1 MDFKASPPNREFE
14 IRSVTAL
21 LRRQMRVILYAVA
34 VIFGLAFLFLLAVNE
49 TYTATAL
56 ILVDP
61 DQKNILNPAASFPTS
76 AGRENARVDSE
87 VEILRSDAVALA
99 VIERQNLIGDAEFGA
114 RRPLREKLARAVGIA
129 NAAPADRGRQ
139 ASRTLGRFKD
149 AINIRRRGLTYLIA
163 VSATSRFP
171 DKAAALANATAKA
184 YIDQQVQAKVTASLA
199 ARDVLQG
206 QIEEARRA
214 LSSYE
219 TDFDSLVLQNAG
231 LGVGT
236 SDTSPGSVG
245 DLRAK
250 LLGAQLD
257 LKDRENRQ
265 RAALELVQQQDWSAL
280 AQTLN
285 DAALV
290 ELEAQRR
297 ALLAR
302 LPDAGKLGKGTDF
315 KVALARL
322 DDQLSRQSTKRVRD
336 LSVGIQVLDQSIT
349 GLRGQL
355 RRTVLAS
362 DLSPDMLTGIYALQ
376 QETTIARA
384 QYQNLLSRMRD
395 LDTQARIQIANS
407 RVVSPAIAP
416 VSPSFPN
423 RNLVLL
429 AALATSM
436 GLGVSLAF
444 LNEYYI
450 GGVTSATQLG
460 ELLQTPTAATIPVSI
475 EQNAGRLTVAEKVID
490 APLSVYSES
499 IRKLRA
505 TIDQTFRSAMPGAGQ
520 QAMTRGK
527 VILVTSSLPDEGKTT
542 TALALARTYALSGR
556 KTLLIDADLRK
567 PSLHRHLG
575 YEPQSGFRDYLQ
587 DSSNSNPVGSFYAR
601 DPASP
606 LALILGAVRSEFAT
620 DQLLSSAT
628 FEMLLDQARDVY
640 DVVIIDTPPLL
651 PVVDARYVA
660 HYADAVVMLVKWA
673 ATSQSDLR
681 AAVTPLSSAMK
692 PGAVLLP
699 VLGQVPERVSRTE
712 YGGYGTGYSTTI

>member
-1 MDFKASPPNREFE
+1 MDFNATPPSREFE

-21 LRRQMRVILYAVA
+21 LRRQIRVILYAVA
-34 VIFGLAFLFLLAVNE
+34 VIFGLAFLFLLLVNE

-56 ILVDP
+56 VLVDP
-61 DQKNILNPAASFPTS
+61 DQKSILNPSASLPTS

-99 VIERQNLIGDAEFGA
+99 VIKRRNLVGDTEFGA
-114 RRPLREKLARAVGIA
+114 RLPLREKLARAVGIA
-129 NAAPADRGRQ
+129 NAAAADQQRVI
-139 ASRTLGRFKD
+139 SKTLGRFKD
-149 AINIRRRGLTYLIA
+149 ATNIRRRGLTYLIA
-163 VSATSRFP
+163 VSAASQSPR
-171 DKAAALANATAKA
+171 KAADLANATAQA
-184 YIDQQVQAKVTASLA
+184 YIDQQVQAKVSASLA

-231 LGVGT
+231 LGDSADG
-236 SDTSPGSVG
+236 PGSIG

-250 LLGAQLD
+250 LLGAALD
-257 LKDRENRQ
+257 LKDKENQRQ
-265 RAALELVQQQDWSAL
+265 AAMMLTQQEDWSAL

-285 DAALV
+285 DGALV
-290 ELEAQRR
+290 DLEAKRR
-297 ALLAR
+297 ALLAQI
-302 LPDAGKLGKGTDF
+302 PDTRNPATATDF
-315 KVALARL
+315 KQALARL
-322 DDQLSRQSTKRVRD
+322 DAELSRQSAARVLD
-336 LSVGIQVLDQSIT
+336 LSTGIRALDQTVS

-355 RRTVLAS
+355 RRSVLSS
-362 DLSPDMLTGIYALQ
+362 DLSPEMLTGIYALQ

-384 QYQNLLSRMRD
+384 QYQSLLSRMRD

-429 AALATSM
+429 AALAASM

-475 EQNAGRLTVAEKVID
+475 EQNAGRLSVAEKVID

-505 TIDQTFRSAMPGAGQ
+505 TIDQTFRSALPGVAQ
-520 QAMTRGK
+520 PAMTRGK
-527 VILVTSSLPDEGKTT
+527 IILVTSSLPDEGKTT

-660 HYADAVVMLVKWA
+660 HYADAVVMMVKWA

-681 AAVTPLSSAMK
+681 AAITPLSSAMK
-692 PGAVLLP
+692 PGAALLP